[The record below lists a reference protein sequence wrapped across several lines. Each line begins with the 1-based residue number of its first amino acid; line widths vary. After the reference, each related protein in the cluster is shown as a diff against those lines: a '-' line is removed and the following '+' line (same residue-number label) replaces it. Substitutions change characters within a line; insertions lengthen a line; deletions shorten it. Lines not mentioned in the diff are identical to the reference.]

1 MKCGFNVRFYLTHEI
16 DGVMLKDSVLYCY
29 NITVYN
35 QHINMRLIL
44 GANVMATSWPTVTV

>member
-1 MKCGFNVRFYLTHEI
+1 MWFNVRFYLTHEI
-16 DGVMLKDSVLYCY
+16 DGVMLKNSVLYCY